1 MTQTRSPTLPGNNNI
16 LNLRRVSYTFPD
28 RSRFAPIGAT
38 IQGHPQG
45 FPMTVTTTTTRHN
58 ETDALLQRVL
68 RGLHGTNPQAAAN
81 LEYDLAQDDTAPAQ
95 TFTVTA
101 RGETITFESTL
112 SDPKV
117 LETLRG
123 MRNSFA
129 QDLARKWSKLSASQY
144 AWAHKLAQD
153 NVKVAPE
160 VAPVK
165 SNQPS
170 PFDELFATFERAK
183 SKGAKRLSLRFQGI
197 NVKPNEDNT
206 CLWVTSQT
214 ETEMG
219 KWGLKP
225 KYLGRVTP
233 TGCDSRLSDTVKEI
247 IMGAA
252 NDPLTAVIRYGKVSG
267 RCSCC
272 GVELDNP
279 KSIERGIGPI
289 CATKFGW

>member
-1 MTQTRSPTLPGNNNI
+1 MP
-16 LNLRRVSYTFPD
+16 
-28 RSRFAPIGAT
+28 A
-38 IQGHPQG
+38 
-45 FPMTVTTTTTRHN
+45 TTTTTARHN

-81 LEYDLAQDDTAPAQ
+81 LEFDLANSEPVAAQ
-95 TFTVTA
+95 QFTVTA

-112 SDPKV
+112 SDAKV

-123 MRNSFA
+123 MRSVFA
-129 QDLARKWSKLSASQY
+129 QGLARQWGKLSAPQY
-144 AWAHKLAQD
+144 AWAHKLALD

-170 PFDELFATFERAK
+170 QFDELFATFERAK
-183 SKGAKRLSLRFQGI
+183 SKGAKRLSLRIQGI
-197 NVKPNEDNT
+197 IIKPNRDNT

-219 KWGLKP
+219 NYGMKP
-225 KYLGRVTP
+225 KYLGKVTP
-233 TGCDSRLSDTVKEI
+233 AGCDSRLSDTVKET
-247 IMGAA
+247 IMAAA
-252 NDPLTAVIRYGKVSG
+252 NDPLTAAIRYGKVSG

-272 GVELDNP
+272 GVLLDNP